1 MAEETRVI
9 LSPEEGEGPV
19 DRARGTDPSA
29 SSKYKPI
36 DEYAVIG
43 DTRSCALIS
52 RDGSIDWLCWPR
64 FDSRS
69 QFAAILD
76 AEKGGRFSIQPSI
89 PFRATRRYIDDT
101 NVLETTFTTESG
113 VAKLIDLMPVMRES
127 DKRAYLTPFRQL
139 LRRIEAIEG
148 EVPIA
153 VRFEPRPNYARDNP
167 PLTAKRNALFCVDRA
182 TVLHLHSD
190 VALDSGNFTLHRG
203 ERTDFALAFD
213 DHTPAVYP
221 AVGDEATA
229 EIDRTLRFW
238 REWSSQLRYEGD
250 YREAVMRSALVLK
263 LMTYAPSG
271 AIVAAPTTSLPEW
284 IGGVRNWDYRYCWL
298 RDAAFTAS
306 ALYDC
311 GFHVEGDAFVTWL
324 IYSTRLTQP
333 NLQMLYDVAGE
344 SKIPE
349 AELEHL
355 DGYAHSRPVHIGNA
369 AHDQFQL
376 DVYAEVLG
384 AIDEYAQRGKVLNR
398 DERRLVQRLADIV
411 AKRWSEP
418 DAGIWEKRSG
428 REQHVHGKVMAW
440 AALDTAERL
449 TKSDRWRAE
458 KEKIREIVLARG
470 FNRER
475 NAFVATLDGNEL
487 DASLLYVARVGF
499 LEPRDPRMQ
508 STIDAIR
515 RELGRDDLIYRYD
528 TRSTKDGLPS
538 GEGAFLACSF
548 WLAEAL
554 ALAERGD
561 EARELFEK
569 LLARRNDVGLLPEE
583 IDPRSGAFLGNMPQA
598 LTHIGLLN
606 AAICMSEQMSAR
618 SQRNK

>member
-1 MAEETRVI
+1 
-9 LSPEEGEGPV
+9 
-19 DRARGTDPSA
+19 
-29 SSKYKPI
+29 
-36 DEYAVIG
+36 
-43 DTRSCALIS
+43 
-52 RDGSIDWLCWPR
+52 
-64 FDSRS
+64 
-69 QFAAILD
+69 
-76 AEKGGRFSIQPSI
+76 
-89 PFRATRRYIDDT
+89 
-101 NVLETTFTTESG
+101 
-113 VAKLIDLMPVMRES
+113 
-127 DKRAYLTPFRQL
+127 
-139 LRRIEAIEG
+139 
-148 EVPIA
+148 
-153 VRFEPRPNYARDNP
+153 
-167 PLTAKRNALFCVDRA
+167 
-182 TVLHLHSD
+182 
-190 VALDSGNFTLHRG
+190 
-203 ERTDFALAFD
+203 
-213 DHTPAVYP
+213 
-221 AVGDEATA
+221 
-229 EIDRTLRFW
+229 
-238 REWSSQLRYEGD
+238 
-250 YREAVMRSALVLK
+250 
-263 LMTYAPSG
+263 
-271 AIVAAPTTSLPEW
+271 
-284 IGGVRNWDYRYCWL
+284 
-298 RDAAFTAS
+298 
-306 ALYDC
+306 
-311 GFHVEGDAFVTWL
+311 
-324 IYSTRLTQP
+324 
-333 NLQMLYDVAGE
+333 
-344 SKIPE
+344 
-349 AELEHL
+349 
-355 DGYAHSRPVHIGNA
+355 HSRPVHIGNA

>member
-333 NLQMLYDVAGE
+333 NLQMLYDVTGE
-344 SKIPE
+344 ARI
-349 AELEHL
+349 AEQELKHLE
-355 DGYAHSRPVHIGNA
+355 GYARSAPVHVGNA
-369 AHDQFQL
+369 A
-376 DVYAEVLG
+376 
-384 AIDEYAQRGKVLNR
+384 
-398 DERRLVQRLADIV
+398 
-411 AKRWSEP
+411 
-418 DAGIWEKRSG
+418 
-428 REQHVHGKVMAW
+428 
-440 AALDTAERL
+440 
-449 TKSDRWRAE
+449 
-458 KEKIREIVLARG
+458 
-470 FNRER
+470 
-475 NAFVATLDGNEL
+475 
-487 DASLLYVARVGF
+487 
-499 LEPRDPRMQ
+499 
-508 STIDAIR
+508 
-515 RELGRDDLIYRYD
+515 
-528 TRSTKDGLPS
+528 
-538 GEGAFLACSF
+538 
-548 WLAEAL
+548 
-554 ALAERGD
+554 
-561 EARELFEK
+561 
-569 LLARRNDVGLLPEE
+569 
-583 IDPRSGAFLGNMPQA
+583 
-598 LTHIGLLN
+598 
-606 AAICMSEQMSAR
+606 
-618 SQRNK
+618 

>member
-1 MAEETRVI
+1 MTPR
-9 LSPEEGEGPV
+9 
-19 DRARGTDPSA
+19 D
-29 SSKYKPI
+29 YKPI
-36 DEYAVIG
+36 ADYAVVG

-69 QFAAILD
+69 WFAAILD
-76 AEKGGRFSIQPSI
+76 AEKGGCFSIRPSI

-113 VAKLIDLMPVMRES
+113 VAKLTDLMPVMREGE
-127 DKRAYLTPFRQL
+127 RHRYLAPFRQL
-139 LRRIEAIEG
+139 LRRIEVVEG
-148 EVPIA
+148 QVPIT
-153 VRFEPRPNYARDNP
+153 VVYEPRPNYARDHPQLVVKHN
-167 PLTAKRNALFCVDRA
+167 AKFCVDRA

-190 VALDSGNFTLHRG
+190 VTLDGDFTLRRG
-203 ERTDFALAFD
+203 ERADFALAFD

-221 AVGDEATA
+221 ALGDEATA
-229 EIDRTLRFW
+229 EIERTLKFW
-238 REWSSQLRYEGD
+238 RDWSSQLRYEGD
-250 YREAVMRSALVLK
+250 YREAVMRSVLLLK

-271 AIVAAPTTSLPEW
+271 AIVAAPTTSLPER
-284 IGGVRNWDYRYCWL
+284 IGGMRNWDYRYCWL

-311 GFHVEGDAFVTWL
+311 GFQREGDAFVGWL
-324 IYSTRLTQP
+324 SYSTKLTQP
-333 NLQMLYDVAGE
+333 HLQMLYDVVGE

-349 AELEHL
+349 QELTHL
-355 DGYAHSRPVHIGNA
+355 DGYMHSRPVHIGNA

-384 AIDEYAQRGKVLNR
+384 AMDEYAQRGKTLNR
-398 DERRLVQRLADIV
+398 AERKLVRRLADMV
-411 AKRWSEP
+411 SKRWQEP
-418 DAGIWEKRSG
+418 DDGIWEKRSG

-440 AALDTAERL
+440 AALDIAERL

-458 KEKIREIVLARG
+458 KEKIRSLVLERG

-499 LEPRDPRMQ
+499 LDPRDPRML

-515 RELGRDDLIYRYD
+515 RELGKDDLIYRYD
-528 TRSTKDGLPS
+528 TRSTKDGLPA
-538 GEGAFLACSF
+538 GEGAFLPCSF

-554 ALAERGD
+554 ALAGRAD

-583 IDPRSGAFLGNMPQA
+583 IDAETGAFLGNMPQA
-598 LTHIGLLN
+598 FTHIGLLN
-606 AAICMSEQMSAR
+606 AAICMSEQMLAR
-618 SQRNK
+618 SQRRGDVSS